1 MTRPASPQ
9 EGPLHPIG
17 RGEGAV
23 HAWRDGAQSP
33 LTAAS
38 GAEPGRPVPWRQAM
52 HEALYGPAGLYRR
65 PEGPAAHFRT
75 ASHVSPL
82 FAQAMHRLAT
92 AAGLR
97 TVVDVGAGHG
107 ELLTSL
113 YELEPQWR
121 LIAVEVAE
129 RPETLPDRIE
139 WMPKMPVGLTAFVIA
154 NEWLDNV
161 PLDVV
166 TITADGPR
174 LVLVDPATGEEE
186 PGPRPRK
193 RDLDWLSTWWPLH
206 DADVGD
212 RAEIGYPRDQAWAQV
227 VGVLAGG
234 VALAIDYGHLREARP
249 RVGSL
254 AGYRRGRLVAAVP
267 DGQCDIT
274 AHVALDSCAAAGTH
288 AGATASRLRTQ
299 RDALTT
305 LGISGIRPPLD
316 MARVDPR
323 GYLRSLSQATQAAEL
338 TASSGLGSFLW
349 LLQEI
354 G

>member
-1 MTRPASPQ
+1 M
-9 EGPLHPIG
+9 
-17 RGEGAV
+17 
-23 HAWRDGAQSP
+23 
-33 LTAAS
+33 
-38 GAEPGRPVPWRQAM
+38 PWRQAM
-52 HEALYGPAGLYRR
+52 QDALYGPEGIYRR

-75 ASHVSPL
+75 APTASPL
-82 FAQAMHRLAT
+82 FADAVHRLAT
-92 AAGLR
+92 EAGLSA
-97 TVVDVGAGHG
+97 VVDVGAGRG

-129 RPETLPDRIE
+129 RPATLPDRIE
-139 WMPKMPVGLTAFVIA
+139 WMPRMPVGLTTLVIA

-174 LVLVDPATGEEE
+174 LVLVDPVTGDEE
-186 PGPRPRK
+186 PGPRPCAK
-193 RDLDWLSTWWPLH
+193 DLDWLSTWWPLH
-206 DADVGD
+206 HASIGD
-212 RAEIGYPRDQAWAQV
+212 RAEIGYPRDEAWAGV
-227 VGVLAGG
+227 VDALAGG
-234 VALAIDYGHLREARP
+234 LALAIDYGHLREARP

-254 AGYRRGRLVAAVP
+254 AGYRLGRLVAAVP
-267 DGQCDIT
+267 DGSCDIT
-274 AHVALDSCAAAGTH
+274 AHVAMDSCAAAGTR

-316 MARVDPR
+316 MARADPR
-323 GYLRSLSQATQAAEL
+323 GYLRSLSRATHAAEL
-338 TASSGLGSFLW
+338 TATSGLGSFLW

>member
-1 MTRPASPQ
+1 MQ
-9 EGPLHPIG
+9 
-17 RGEGAV
+17 
-23 HAWRDGAQSP
+23 D
-33 LTAAS
+33 
-38 GAEPGRPVPWRQAM
+38 
-52 HEALYGPAGLYRR
+52 ALYGPEGVYRR

-75 ASHVSPL
+75 APNVSPL
-82 FAQAMHRLAT
+82 FADAVHRLAT
-92 AAGLR
+92 EAGLSA
-97 TVVDVGAGHG
+97 VVDVGAGRG
-107 ELLTSL
+107 ELLAGL

-121 LIAVEVAE
+121 LLAVEVAE
-129 RPETLPDRIE
+129 RPATLPERIE
-139 WMPKMPVGLTAFVIA
+139 WMGRMPIGLTALVIA

-174 LVLVDPATGEEE
+174 LVLVDPVTGDEE
-186 PGPRPRK
+186 PGPQPDAK
-193 RDLDWLSTWWPLH
+193 DLDWLSTWWPLN
-206 DADVGD
+206 DAEIGD
-212 RAEIGYPRDQAWAQV
+212 RAEIGYPRDEAWAEV
-227 VGVLAGG
+227 VGALAGG

-254 AGYRRGRLVAAVP
+254 AGYRRGHLVAAVP
-267 DGQCDIT
+267 DGSCDIT
-274 AHVALDSCAAAGTH
+274 AHVAMDSCAAAGAR

-299 RDALTT
+299 REALTT

-316 MARVDPR
+316 MARADPR